1 MSEHTPHHH
10 NDSIHPVDTHAVD
23 PTLIDLIA
31 GDPPVPVTVWRTAH
45 GPAEAGR
52 SISSRLAYRLVA
64 AYTRP
69 GEVVVDLT
77 ADHVLT
83 AVSGAGGR
91 RHHPGWFTQASSL
104 IIGPATPPAHPDP
117 TAVSEDG
124 RDVPDMS
131 AWFGDD
137 LTDPG
142 LSTEPPV
149 TSPGHTSLAG
159 ATSLVVACWPLD
171 AADAT
176 NRIRLAWLLA
186 ACARLLR
193 PGGCLVL
200 VVTVPTAAAGGPE
213 DFTPVATAA
222 ASVGLGYLQHIVA
235 VAADISDEG
244 DAFVYHVTDEE
255 LLTLTHQ
262 SDPQRFAVAHLRVHA
277 DLLVFSPVT
286 ASAAAPRNRRRNGGD
301 RRG

>member
-1 MSEHTPHHH
+1 MSEHTPQHH
-10 NDSIHPVDTHAVD
+10 NDPVHSVD
-23 PTLIDLIA
+23 PLEVDPALIDLVA

-45 GPAEAGR
+45 GPADAGR
-52 SISSRLAYRLVA
+52 SISARLAYRLVA

-69 GEVVVDLT
+69 GEVVVDVT
-77 ADHVLT
+77 ADHALA
-83 AVSGAGGR
+83 AVSAAGGR
-91 RHHPGWFTQASSL
+91 RHHPAWFTEASSL
-104 IIGPATPPAHPDP
+104 IIGPATPPARPDP
-117 TAVSEDG
+117 AALGEDG
-124 RDVPDMS
+124 DDVPEMS

-137 LTDPG
+137 LTDPI
-142 LSTEPPV
+142 LPTDPPAA
-149 TSPGHTSLAG
+149 PGHTSLAG

-171 AADAT
+171 PADVT
-176 NRIRLAWLLA
+176 NRIRLAWLLT

-235 VAADISDEG
+235 VAADAEG

-262 SDPQRFAVAHLRVHA
+262 SDPRWAVAHLRVHA
-277 DLLVFSPVT
+277 DLLVFSPV
-286 ASAAAPRNRRRNGGD
+286 APRDGHRDGGE